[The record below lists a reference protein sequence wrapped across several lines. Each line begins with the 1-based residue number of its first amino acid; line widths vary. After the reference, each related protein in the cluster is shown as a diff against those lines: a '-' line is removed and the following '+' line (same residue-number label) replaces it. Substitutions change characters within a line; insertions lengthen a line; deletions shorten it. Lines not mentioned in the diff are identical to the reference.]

1 MKYLPPEIWR
11 LIYEYDDTYYTKYK
25 EVMKDLKNVFFKYNW
40 YVHHAMYSNDLNM
53 HNRDVTNDL
62 RLNSYHLEY
71 FDIFHF
77 AKQRRKNSCKT
88 I

>member
-40 YVHHAMYSNDLNM
+40 CSPCNV
-53 HNRDVTNDL
+53 
-62 RLNSYHLEY
+62 
-71 FDIFHF
+71 
-77 AKQRRKNSCKT
+77 
-88 I
+88 